1 MLATAFIRAFH
12 LGLLLAGAV
21 LALDHPIE
29 QGEPAISRASPFLAH
44 NPASPPSA
52 RSSRLVE
59 RTNEKYVFAQFIEIV
74 APWAAADLFRQGFF
88 DNVDFKVFISF
99 DSAYWRNEGKYQHN
113 GSIRAKLRDTTW
125 TGDRFPYRT
134 LESQLEDGLKL
145 FACPNW
151 EPDSFVNN
159 DDTNGP
165 DCGMSWNAAWPNNY
179 NQPIDAN
186 ITIALDQEY
195 INNLGG
201 RPYMMRAY
209 FQYLDPYRPGSP
221 STHYGDDTYNKNWIF
236 YSDWLYQSR
245 WDEVLHLQPQFVE
258 ILTRNDFGESHYIG
272 PLHDDD
278 WSVYAGGS
286 GDTGA
291 SRWVNQIPPRCV
303 ERRRES
309 IHLGIQVRRFL
320 AYCDGK
326 NSPAA
331 VLKGWYLRFPQ
342 TDKLVYYYR
351 PTPKDTPCSDDIG
364 RPNGWQYDDD
374 LVFVIAMLV
383 SPGTVTIASGSE
395 NAPVQF
401 QLDAGIH
408 TVAAPMGLGKQSFA
422 LWSETADISGDGG
435 RGTRVYNFNAYVG
448 SVVAWFRCFTQ

>member
-1 MLATAFIRAFH
+1 MLATAAIRALH

-21 LALDHPIE
+21 LALDHPTE
-29 QGEPAISRASPFLAH
+29 QGEPAISQ
-44 NPASPPSA
+44 
-52 RSSRLVE
+52 
-59 RTNEKYVFAQFIEIV
+59 RTNEKYVFAQFIVGVVESYTQSDWEKDMKLAMDIGID
-74 APWAAADLFRQGFF
+74 AFSLNIGKDSYNDKQLDLAYTAA
-88 DNVDFKVFISF
+88 DNVDFKVFLSF
-99 DSAYWRNEGKYQHN
+99 DFAYWQNEDINTMAAYVQNYATRPGQVMYPRQ
-113 GSIRAKLRDTTW
+113 GQPAAFVSSFL
-125 TGDRFPYRT
+125 GDRFPYRT

-159 DDTNGP
+159 DETNGP

-201 RPYMMRAY
+201 RPYMM
-209 FQYLDPYRPGSP
+209 PVSP
-221 STHYGDDTYNKNWIF
+221 WFSTHYGDDTYNKNWIF

-258 ILTRNDFGESHYIG
+258 ILTWNDFGESHYIG

-278 WSVYAGGS
+278 WSVYAGG
-286 GDTGA
+286 DTGA
-291 SRWVNQIPPRCV
+291 SRWVNQMPHDAWRDVAKVYI
-303 ERRRES
+303 S
-309 IHLGIQVRRFL
+309 AFKSG
-320 AYCDGK
+320 AS
-326 NSPAA
+326 SPT
-331 VLKGWYLRFPQ
+331 VT

-435 RGTRVYNFNAYVG
+435 LEITDECTVYNFNAYVG
-448 SVVAWFRCFTQ
+448 SVVA

>member
-59 RTNEKYVFAQFIEIV
+59 RTNEKYVFAQFIKDMKLAMDIGIDAFFSEYRR
-74 APWAAADLFRQGFF
+74 AGNRFF

-99 DSAYWRNEGKYQHN
+99 DSAYWRNEDINTMAAYVQNYATRPGQVMYP
-113 GSIRAKLRDTTW
+113 RR
-125 TGDRFPYRT
+125 GDRFPYRT

-165 DCGMSWNAAWPNNY
+165 DCGMSWNAA
-179 NQPIDAN
+179 
-186 ITIALDQEY
+186 
-195 INNLGG
+195 
-201 RPYMMRAY
+201 
-209 FQYLDPYRPGSP
+209 PYRPGSP

-245 WDEVLHLQPQFVE
+245 WDE

-286 GDTGA
+286 GDTGFPHDAWRDVAKVYISAFKSGA
-291 SRWVNQIPPRCV
+291 S
-303 ERRRES
+303 
-309 IHLGIQVRRFL
+309 
-320 AYCDGK
+320 
-326 NSPAA
+326 SPT
-331 VLKGWYLRFPQ
+331 VT

-408 TVAAPMGLGKQSFA
+408 TVAGAHGAGKAELCAVERGRQTSA
-422 LWSETADISGDGG
+422 GTGDGG
-435 RGTRVYNFNAYVG
+435 LEFIISTRTLGVLSHGFGALPSSLVL
-448 SVVAWFRCFTQ
+448 